1 MSITRVLS
9 AIVLIVIV
17 GGTIWWLPPGAT
29 MMLAAIAAGL
39 GATELCTLG
48 RQMGARVQTTVV
60 TFSAS
65 AFCVILS
72 DAVPIE
78 PSQLDVLIALVVGL
92 SVMVG
97 CIVLAM
103 NPPGPRVF
111 IAAGV
116 MVLAPMYVGA
126 PLGAMAWVRTIHG
139 PAALIWMVAVI
150 TLSDSAQY
158 YAGNL
163 WGRRKLAPIVSPKKT
178 IEGAIG
184 GLVIA
189 PIAGVAIGMWALP
202 KTDIWI
208 VALLS
213 IVLAIAGMAGD
224 LFESLLKRSAGA
236 KDSSALI
243 PGHGGVLDRI
253 DAYLFAAPVFY
264 LFLRYVA

>member
-9 AIVLIVIV
+9 ALVLIVIV

-39 GATELCTLG
+39 GATELSTLA
-48 RQMGARVQTTVV
+48 RQMGARVQTPVA
-60 TFSAS
+60 TFSAA
-65 AFCVILS
+65 AFCIVLS
-72 DAVPIE
+72 EAVPTE
-78 PSQLDVLIALVVGL
+78 PSQLEVLLALVVGL
-92 SVMVG
+92 SVLVG
-97 CIVLAM
+97 CVVLAT
-103 NPPGPRVF
+103 NPPGASVF

-116 MVLAPMYVGA
+116 MVLAPLYVGA

-139 PAALIWMVAVI
+139 PAALIWLVAVI

-163 WGRRKLAPIVSPKKT
+163 WGRRKLAPVVSPKKT
-178 IEGAIG
+178 VEGAIG

-189 PIAGVAIGMWALP
+189 PIAGAAIGLWALP
-202 KTDIWI
+202 KGDVWML
-208 VALLS
+208 ALLS

-264 LFLRYVA
+264 LFLRLIA